1 MKKHFTFFVLSLSL
15 LLFEAC
21 ERTPSAEEQAAASP
35 PPTGTIL
42 ATGSSTTR
50 VIRLQHQPDSTSNGR
65 LLASFEQ
72 DGPTMPIYESL
83 DDGHT
88 WSEEP
93 VSQVAEFPHAGE
105 SGWVLQWCPD
115 FLELSQAAHDLP
127 QGTVLL
133 AGLATYINE
142 DGEASQQHAQ
152 LYASTDVGRT
162 WTYLSTIIEGT
173 GIAFDYLSNSS
184 VWEPNLQ
191 LTPDGRLVAYYSSEK
206 HKEEGFNQLLAHKVS
221 PDMGRTWGPEVRDVA
236 LGGRYDLERPG
247 MPVVVRLPNG
257 RYAMS
262 YEDVRGPNPSQV
274 HLKFSNDGLDWGDPA
289 DRGTP
294 VQTMNGT
301 YPATTPVLEWVPTGG
316 PQGMLLVSSRDIT
329 NPTSTERK
337 LFYNTNL
344 GIGPWWE
351 MTAPVQF
358 AADNHY
364 RGVHWFQ
371 EMIMPLRFPNVNQ
384 HGGWSQ
390 ALLSTADSTG
400 VLHLASS
407 SISADPDEN
416 QVRYARAPLFPHH
429 YQAENAALTQA
440 EAVADST
447 AFNGARTSP
456 LAVGSQVQF
465 ELYVD
470 RAATLPVSVRYTDA
484 ADARHQ
490 VSANDQAPIALTYP
504 NADAHTWTST
514 TVQLPLSKGRNLITF
529 RPEAG
534 TVALDYIEMP
544 TASTTVAIH
553 GRTGFFFTN

>member
-1 MKKHFTFFVLSLSL
+1 M
-15 LLFEAC
+15 
-21 ERTPSAEEQAAASP
+21 
-35 PPTGTIL
+35 
-42 ATGSSTTR
+42 
-50 VIRLQHQPDSTSNGR
+50 
-65 LLASFEQ
+65 
-72 DGPTMPIYESL
+72 
-83 DDGHT
+83 
-88 WSEEP
+88 
-93 VSQVAEFPHAGE
+93 
-105 SGWVLQWCPD
+105 
-115 FLELSQAAHDLP
+115 
-127 QGTVLL
+127 L

-142 DGEASQQHAQ
+142 DKEASQQHAQ
-152 LYASTDVGRT
+152 LYASTDIGRT
-162 WTYLSTIIEGT
+162 WTYLSTIIEGV
-173 GIAFDYLSNSS
+173 GVASDYLSNSS

-262 YEDVRGPNPSQV
+262 YEDVRGPNPSQAY
-274 HLKFSNDGLDWGDPA
+274 LKFSDDGLNWGDPT

-301 YPATTPVLEWVPTGG
+301 YPATTPVLEWVPTDG
-316 PQGMLLVSSRDIT
+316 PPGMLLVSSRDIT

-416 QVRYARAPLFPHH
+416 QVRYARASLFPHR

-447 AFNGARTSP
+447 AFNGACTSP
-456 LAVGSQVQF
+456 LAVDSQVQF
-465 ELYVD
+465 ELYVN
-470 RAATLPVSVRYTDA
+470 RTETQSVTVRYADA
-484 ADARHQ
+484 VGARHQ
-490 VSANDQAPIALTYP
+490 VSANDQALVALSYP
-504 NADAHTWTST
+504 DADTHEWTST
-514 TVQLPLSKGRNLITF
+514 TVQLPLSKGRNVITF
-529 RPEAG
+529 QPEAG
-534 TVALDYIEMP
+534 TVILDYIELP
-544 TASTTVAIH
+544 TTSMAKVAFN
-553 GRTGFFFTN
+553 TAP